1 MAKMPPTASRSR
13 MGVLPLF
20 ALFSSALAQSIPGA
34 SYFTGGGVPGS
45 GAYQLVDDYQPS
57 VFFSKFNYYNSYDP
71 TYGHVQYVNETVANR
86 NGYTTTDDDN
96 ITISVDTTNKWPR
109 GGPGRPAVRLISDN
123 TYTHG
128 LFILDLNHMPFGCG
142 TWPAFWLLG
151 PDWPRNGEIDIIEGV
166 HTSTTNTISMH
177 TDSNCT
183 IAGSGQ
189 TGLFT
194 SSNCDHAANDN
205 SGCGSVANNTATP
218 NNYGKA
224 LSDNNG
230 GVYITEWTSA
240 YVRVWFFPRNNIP
253 SSVTSGSPNITQF
266 GLPMAN
272 FQGSC
277 NIDSHFA
284 NHSIIINTDFCG
296 AWAGFT
302 YSNYKECPLTTGLNG
317 YDSCV
322 DYVGNNPQAFL
333 DAYWEINSLKVYQ
346 LPVNVDSSTV
356 RTSTAPLTSSSPISA
371 SNSIINPGMACIE
384 LCDGVDGCSGVSHLG
399 GNGAGT
405 CVLKTGT
412 GDLVYDGHTFA
423 AVAISGRSSGS
434 STTLSTTST
443 GSIPSTPP
451 KTATLRPT
459 AQPSTCPEAN
469 NAVYV
474 DENVI
479 NYNVYCSADTEIGSF
494 NSTDIHGGGFTAC
507 FTICDVTP
515 DCVGFTFV
523 GASSGT
529 CYFKNQFGGTLSAPS
544 NFVVAFLAQGQT
556 SGSSSLAPKT
566 SSVVLSSVA
575 SVPSPY
581 SSTISISTRSSVL
594 SVGSSLH
601 DECFVI
607 SVIVSGNIT
616 VFFAVICILFNTGLV
631 FTATGVFDI
640 FVFYLAVVGVS
651 DILDLFISSI
661 ISIQLAVDDFFRDSS
676 NRLLCRPTVS
686 FDRRQH
692 LQLRYTNDVFERSRG
707 KFQCWMRKLLHWNDD
722 RQQRWD

>member
-1 MAKMPPTASRSR
+1 MPPTASRSR

-86 NGYTTTDDDN
+86 NGYTTTDDDS
-96 ITISVDTTNKWPR
+96 ITISVDTTSKWPR

-205 SGCGSVANNTATP
+205 SGCGSVVNNTATP

-371 SNSIINPGMACIE
+371 SNS
-384 LCDGVDGCSGVSHLG
+384 
-399 GNGAGT
+399 
-405 CVLKTGT
+405 T

-443 GSIPSTPP
+443 GSISSTPP

-523 GASSGT
+523 DCLDLCDDTDGKHRRHTLTASASHFDGS
-529 CYFKNQFGGTLSAPS
+529 CYIDTDCLCSS
-544 NFVVAFLAQGQT
+544 NFQLCLRITTIDVCDFL
-556 SGSSSLAPKT
+556 K
-566 SSVVLSSVA
+566 
-575 SVPSPY
+575 
-581 SSTISISTRSSVL
+581 
-594 SVGSSLH
+594 
-601 DECFVI
+601 
-607 SVIVSGNIT
+607 
-616 VFFAVICILFNTGLV
+616 
-631 FTATGVFDI
+631 
-640 FVFYLAVVGVS
+640 
-651 DILDLFISSI
+651 
-661 ISIQLAVDDFFRDSS
+661 RD
-676 NRLLCRPTVS
+676 V
-686 FDRRQH
+686 
-692 LQLRYTNDVFERSRG
+692 
-707 KFQCWMRKLLHWNDD
+707 
-722 RQQRWD
+722 

>member
-1 MAKMPPTASRSR
+1 MPPTASRSR

-86 NGYTTTDDDN
+86 NGYTTTDDDS

-205 SGCGSVANNTATP
+205 SGCGSVANNTAPP

-371 SNSIINPGMACIE
+371 SNNIINPGM
-384 LCDGVDGCSGVSHLG
+384 
-399 GNGAGT
+399 
-405 CVLKTGT
+405 GT

-443 GSIPSTPP
+443 GSISSTPP

-523 GASSGT
+523 DNICNSDTPTTCSNARGANFNVGCGNSYTGT
-529 CYFKNQFGGTLSAPS
+529 TIDSNNGINRFRIMKRVTEPSYTDCLDLCDDTDGKHRRHTLTASASHFDGSCYIYTDCLCSS
-544 NFVVAFLAQGQT
+544 NFQLCLRITAIDVCDFL
-556 SGSSSLAPKT
+556 K
-566 SSVVLSSVA
+566 
-575 SVPSPY
+575 
-581 SSTISISTRSSVL
+581 
-594 SVGSSLH
+594 
-601 DECFVI
+601 
-607 SVIVSGNIT
+607 
-616 VFFAVICILFNTGLV
+616 
-631 FTATGVFDI
+631 
-640 FVFYLAVVGVS
+640 
-651 DILDLFISSI
+651 
-661 ISIQLAVDDFFRDSS
+661 RD
-676 NRLLCRPTVS
+676 V
-686 FDRRQH
+686 
-692 LQLRYTNDVFERSRG
+692 
-707 KFQCWMRKLLHWNDD
+707 
-722 RQQRWD
+722 

>member
-1 MAKMPPTASRSR
+1 MPPTASRSR

-86 NGYTTTDDDN
+86 NGYTTTDDDS

-371 SNSIINPGMACIE
+371 SNS
-384 LCDGVDGCSGVSHLG
+384 
-399 GNGAGT
+399 
-405 CVLKTGT
+405 T

-515 DCVGFTFV
+515 DCVGFTF
-523 GASSGT
+523 
-529 CYFKNQFGGTLSAPS
+529 
-544 NFVVAFLAQGQT
+544 
-556 SGSSSLAPKT
+556 
-566 SSVVLSSVA
+566 
-575 SVPSPY
+575 
-581 SSTISISTRSSVL
+581 
-594 SVGSSLH
+594 H

-692 LQLRYTNDVFERSRG
+692 LQLRYTNDVFRIMKRVTEPSYTDCLDLCDDTDG
-707 KFQCWMRKLLHWNDD
+707 KHRRHTLTASASHFDGSCYIDTDCLCSSNFQLCLRITAIDVCDFLKRDV
-722 RQQRWD
+722 

>member
-1 MAKMPPTASRSR
+1 MPPTASRSR

-57 VFFSKFNYYNSYDP
+57 VFVSKFNYYNSYDP

-86 NGYTTTDDDN
+86 NGYTTTDDDS

-183 IAGSGQ
+183 INGSGQ

-371 SNSIINPGMACIE
+371 SNS
-384 LCDGVDGCSGVSHLG
+384 
-399 GNGAGT
+399 
-405 CVLKTGT
+405 T

-443 GSIPSTPP
+443 GSISSTPP

-523 GASSGT
+523 DCLDLCDDTDGKHRRHTLTASASHFDGS
-529 CYFKNQFGGTLSAPS
+529 CYIDTDCLCSS
-544 NFVVAFLAQGQT
+544 NFQLCLRITTIDVCDFL
-556 SGSSSLAPKT
+556 K
-566 SSVVLSSVA
+566 
-575 SVPSPY
+575 
-581 SSTISISTRSSVL
+581 
-594 SVGSSLH
+594 
-601 DECFVI
+601 
-607 SVIVSGNIT
+607 
-616 VFFAVICILFNTGLV
+616 
-631 FTATGVFDI
+631 
-640 FVFYLAVVGVS
+640 
-651 DILDLFISSI
+651 
-661 ISIQLAVDDFFRDSS
+661 RD
-676 NRLLCRPTVS
+676 V
-686 FDRRQH
+686 
-692 LQLRYTNDVFERSRG
+692 
-707 KFQCWMRKLLHWNDD
+707 
-722 RQQRWD
+722 

>member
-1 MAKMPPTASRSR
+1 MPPTASRSR

-86 NGYTTTDDDN
+86 NGYTTTDDDS

-128 LFILDLNHMPFGCG
+128 LFVLDLNHMPFGCG

-253 SSVTSGSPNITQF
+253 SSVTSGSPNITEF

-384 LCDGVDGCSGVSHLG
+384 LCDEVDGCSGVSHLG

-443 GSIPSTPP
+443 GSISSTPP

-556 SGSSSLAPKT
+556 SGSSSLAPRT
-566 SSVVLSSVA
+566 SSH
-575 SVPSPY
+575 Y
-581 SSTISISTRSSVL
+581 
-594 SVGSSLH
+594 LH
-601 DECFVI
+601 
-607 SVIVSGNIT
+607 
-616 VFFAVICILFNTGLV
+616 FNT
-631 FTATGVFDI
+631 
-640 FVFYLAVVGVS
+640 
-651 DILDLFISSI
+651 
-661 ISIQLAVDDFFRDSS
+661 Q
-676 NRLLCRPTVS
+676 
-686 FDRRQH
+686 
-692 LQLRYTNDVFERSRG
+692 
-707 KFQCWMRKLLHWNDD
+707 
-722 RQQRWD
+722 

>member
-86 NGYTTTDDDN
+86 NGYTTTDDDS

-151 PDWPRNGEIDIIEGV
+151 PDWPRSGEIDIIEGV

-356 RTSTAPLTSSSPISA
+356 RTSTAPLTSSSPVSA
-371 SNSIINPGMACIE
+371 SNSIINPGM
-384 LCDGVDGCSGVSHLG
+384 GQ
-399 GNGAGT
+399 
-405 CVLKTGT
+405 
-412 GDLVYDGHTFA
+412 
-423 AVAISGRSSGS
+423 
-434 STTLSTTST
+434 ST
-443 GSIPSTPP
+443 
-451 KTATLRPT
+451 
-459 AQPSTCPEAN
+459 
-469 NAVYV
+469 
-474 DENVI
+474 
-479 NYNVYCSADTEIGSF
+479 
-494 NSTDIHGGGFTAC
+494 
-507 FTICDVTP
+507 
-515 DCVGFTFV
+515 
-523 GASSGT
+523 
-529 CYFKNQFGGTLSAPS
+529 
-544 NFVVAFLAQGQT
+544 
-556 SGSSSLAPKT
+556 SSLPLSRTTFFCFFYKL
-566 SSVVLSSVA
+566 VLGLGA
-575 SVPSPY
+575 LY
-581 SSTISISTRSSVL
+581 FFLI
-594 SVGSSLH
+594 
-601 DECFVI
+601 FF
-607 SVIVSGNIT
+607 NIAGE
-616 VFFAVICILFNTGLV
+616 F
-631 FTATGVFDI
+631 
-640 FVFYLAVVGVS
+640 
-651 DILDLFISSI
+651 
-661 ISIQLAVDDFFRDSS
+661 
-676 NRLLCRPTVS
+676 
-686 FDRRQH
+686 
-692 LQLRYTNDVFERSRG
+692 
-707 KFQCWMRKLLHWNDD
+707 
-722 RQQRWD
+722 

>member
-1 MAKMPPTASRSR
+1 

-86 NGYTTTDDDN
+86 NGYTTTDDDS

-151 PDWPRNGEIDIIEGV
+151 PDWPRNGEI
-166 HTSTTNTISMH
+166 
-177 TDSNCT
+177 
-183 IAGSGQ
+183 GQ

-240 YVRVWFFPRNNIP
+240 Y
-253 SSVTSGSPNITQF
+253 
-266 GLPMAN
+266 
-272 FQGSC
+272 
-277 NIDSHFA
+277 
-284 NHSIIINTDFCG
+284 
-296 AWAGFT
+296 
-302 YSNYKECPLTTGLNG
+302 
-317 YDSCV
+317 
-322 DYVGNNPQAFL
+322 AFL

-371 SNSIINPGMACIE
+371 S
-384 LCDGVDGCSGVSHLG
+384 
-399 GNGAGT
+399 
-405 CVLKTGT
+405 T

-566 SSVVLSSVA
+566 SSV
-575 SVPSPY
+575 
-581 SSTISISTRSSVL
+581 
-594 SVGSSLH
+594 H

-651 DILDLFISSI
+651 DILDLFINSI

-692 LQLRYTNDVFERSRG
+692 LQLRYTNDVFRIMKRVTEPSYTDCLDLCDDTDG
-707 KFQCWMRKLLHWNDD
+707 KHRRHTLTASTSHFDGSCYIDTDCLCSSNFQLCLRITAIDVCDFLKRDV
-722 RQQRWD
+722 

>member
-1 MAKMPPTASRSR
+1 MPPTASRSR

-86 NGYTTTDDDN
+86 NGYTTTDDDS

-151 PDWPRNGEIDIIEGV
+151 PDWPRSGEIDIIEGV

-356 RTSTAPLTSSSPISA
+356 RTSTAPLTSSSPVSA

-651 DILDLFISSI
+651 DILDLFINSI

-722 RQQRWD
+722 RQQQWD

>member
-1 MAKMPPTASRSR
+1 MPPTASRSR

-86 NGYTTTDDDN
+86 NGYTTTDDDS
-96 ITISVDTTNKWPR
+96 ITISVDTTSKWPR

-177 TDSNCT
+177 TDSNGT

-253 SSVTSGSPNITQF
+253 SSVTSGSPNITEF

-371 SNSIINPGMACIE
+371 SNS
-384 LCDGVDGCSGVSHLG
+384 
-399 GNGAGT
+399 
-405 CVLKTGT
+405 T

-443 GSIPSTPP
+443 GSISSTPP

-523 GASSGT
+523 DCLDLCDDTDGKHRRHTLTASASHFDGS
-529 CYFKNQFGGTLSAPS
+529 CYIDTDCLCSS
-544 NFVVAFLAQGQT
+544 NFQLCLRITTIDVCDFL
-556 SGSSSLAPKT
+556 K
-566 SSVVLSSVA
+566 
-575 SVPSPY
+575 
-581 SSTISISTRSSVL
+581 
-594 SVGSSLH
+594 
-601 DECFVI
+601 
-607 SVIVSGNIT
+607 
-616 VFFAVICILFNTGLV
+616 
-631 FTATGVFDI
+631 
-640 FVFYLAVVGVS
+640 
-651 DILDLFISSI
+651 
-661 ISIQLAVDDFFRDSS
+661 RD
-676 NRLLCRPTVS
+676 V
-686 FDRRQH
+686 
-692 LQLRYTNDVFERSRG
+692 
-707 KFQCWMRKLLHWNDD
+707 
-722 RQQRWD
+722 

>member
-1 MAKMPPTASRSR
+1 MPPTASRSR

-86 NGYTTTDDDN
+86 NGYTTTDDDS

-607 SVIVSGNIT
+607 SVIVSGNIA

-640 FVFYLAVVGVS
+640 FVFYLAVVGAS
-651 DILDLFISSI
+651 DILDLFINSI

-707 KFQCWMRKLLHWNDD
+707 KF
-722 RQQRWD
+722 

>member
-1 MAKMPPTASRSR
+1 MPPTASRSR

-86 NGYTTTDDDN
+86 NGYTTTDDDS

-412 GDLVYDGHTFA
+412 RDLVYDGHTFA

-722 RQQRWD
+722 RQQQWD

>member
-1 MAKMPPTASRSR
+1 MPPTASRSR

-86 NGYTTTDDDN
+86 NGYTTTDDDS

-253 SSVTSGSPNITQF
+253 SSVTSGSPNITEF

-371 SNSIINPGMACIE
+371 SNS
-384 LCDGVDGCSGVSHLG
+384 
-399 GNGAGT
+399 
-405 CVLKTGT
+405 T

-443 GSIPSTPP
+443 GSISSTPP

-523 GASSGT
+523 DCLDLCDDTDGKHRRHTLTASASHFDGS
-529 CYFKNQFGGTLSAPS
+529 CYIDTDCLCSS
-544 NFVVAFLAQGQT
+544 NFQLCLRITTIDVCDFL
-556 SGSSSLAPKT
+556 K
-566 SSVVLSSVA
+566 
-575 SVPSPY
+575 
-581 SSTISISTRSSVL
+581 
-594 SVGSSLH
+594 
-601 DECFVI
+601 
-607 SVIVSGNIT
+607 
-616 VFFAVICILFNTGLV
+616 
-631 FTATGVFDI
+631 
-640 FVFYLAVVGVS
+640 
-651 DILDLFISSI
+651 
-661 ISIQLAVDDFFRDSS
+661 RD
-676 NRLLCRPTVS
+676 V
-686 FDRRQH
+686 
-692 LQLRYTNDVFERSRG
+692 
-707 KFQCWMRKLLHWNDD
+707 
-722 RQQRWD
+722 

>member
-1 MAKMPPTASRSR
+1 MPPTASRSR

-86 NGYTTTDDDN
+86 NGYTTTDDDS

-566 SSVVLSSVA
+566 SSV
-575 SVPSPY
+575 
-581 SSTISISTRSSVL
+581 
-594 SVGSSLH
+594 H

-640 FVFYLAVVGVS
+640 SVFYLAVVGVS
-651 DILDLFISSI
+651 DILDLFINSI
-661 ISIQLAVDDFFRDSS
+661 ISIQLAVDDYFRDSS

-707 KFQCWMRKLLHWNDD
+707 KF
-722 RQQRWD
+722 

>member
-1 MAKMPPTASRSR
+1 MPPTASRSR

-86 NGYTTTDDDN
+86 NGYTTTDDDS
-96 ITISVDTTNKWPR
+96 ITISVDTTSKWPR

-253 SSVTSGSPNITQF
+253 SSVTSGSPNITEF

-371 SNSIINPGMACIE
+371 SNS
-384 LCDGVDGCSGVSHLG
+384 
-399 GNGAGT
+399 
-405 CVLKTGT
+405 T

-443 GSIPSTPP
+443 GSISSTPP

-523 GASSGT
+523 DCLDLCDDTDGKHRRHTLTASASHFDGS
-529 CYFKNQFGGTLSAPS
+529 CYIDTDCLCSS
-544 NFVVAFLAQGQT
+544 NFQLCLRITTIDVCDFL
-556 SGSSSLAPKT
+556 K
-566 SSVVLSSVA
+566 
-575 SVPSPY
+575 
-581 SSTISISTRSSVL
+581 
-594 SVGSSLH
+594 
-601 DECFVI
+601 
-607 SVIVSGNIT
+607 
-616 VFFAVICILFNTGLV
+616 
-631 FTATGVFDI
+631 
-640 FVFYLAVVGVS
+640 
-651 DILDLFISSI
+651 
-661 ISIQLAVDDFFRDSS
+661 RD
-676 NRLLCRPTVS
+676 V
-686 FDRRQH
+686 
-692 LQLRYTNDVFERSRG
+692 
-707 KFQCWMRKLLHWNDD
+707 
-722 RQQRWD
+722 

>member
-1 MAKMPPTASRSR
+1 

-57 VFFSKFNYYNSYDP
+57 V
-71 TYGHVQYVNETVANR
+71 YVNETVANR
-86 NGYTTTDDDN
+86 NGYTTTDDDS

-151 PDWPRNGEIDIIEGV
+151 PDWPRNGEIVSLDIIEGV

-253 SSVTSGSPNITQF
+253 SS
-266 GLPMAN
+266 
-272 FQGSC
+272 SC

-333 DAYWEINSLKVYQ
+333 DAYWEINSLK
-346 LPVNVDSSTV
+346 
-356 RTSTAPLTSSSPISA
+356 
-371 SNSIINPGMACIE
+371 
-384 LCDGVDGCSGVSHLG
+384 H
-399 GNGAGT
+399 GA
-405 CVLKTGT
+405 
-412 GDLVYDGHTFA
+412 
-423 AVAISGRSSGS
+423 
-434 STTLSTTST
+434 
-443 GSIPSTPP
+443 
-451 KTATLRPT
+451 
-459 AQPSTCPEAN
+459 
-469 NAVYV
+469 
-474 DENVI
+474 
-479 NYNVYCSADTEIGSF
+479 
-494 NSTDIHGGGFTAC
+494 TDI
-507 FTICDVTP
+507 
-515 DCVGFTFV
+515 
-523 GASSGT
+523 
-529 CYFKNQFGGTLSAPS
+529 L
-544 NFVVAFLAQGQT
+544 
-556 SGSSSLAPKT
+556 
-566 SSVVLSSVA
+566 
-575 SVPSPY
+575 
-581 SSTISISTRSSVL
+581 
-594 SVGSSLH
+594 
-601 DECFVI
+601 
-607 SVIVSGNIT
+607 
-616 VFFAVICILFNTGLV
+616 FA
-631 FTATGVFDI
+631 
-640 FVFYLAVVGVS
+640 Y
-651 DILDLFISSI
+651 
-661 ISIQLAVDDFFRDSS
+661 
-676 NRLLCRPTVS
+676 
-686 FDRRQH
+686 
-692 LQLRYTNDVFERSRG
+692 
-707 KFQCWMRKLLHWNDD
+707 QC
-722 RQQRWD
+722 Q

>member
-1 MAKMPPTASRSR
+1 MPPTASRSR

-86 NGYTTTDDDN
+86 NGYTTTDDDS

-434 STTLSTTST
+434 STTFSTTST

-722 RQQRWD
+722 RQQQWD

>member
-1 MAKMPPTASRSR
+1 MPPTASRSR

-86 NGYTTTDDDN
+86 NGYTTTDDDS

-722 RQQRWD
+722 RQQQWD

>member
-86 NGYTTTDDDN
+86 NGYTTTDDDS

-443 GSIPSTPP
+443 GSISSTPP

-515 DCVGFTFV
+515 DCAGFTFV

-556 SGSSSLAPKT
+556 SGSSSLAPRT
-566 SSVVLSSVA
+566 SSHD
-575 SVPSPY
+575 
-581 SSTISISTRSSVL
+581 
-594 SVGSSLH
+594 LH
-601 DECFVI
+601 
-607 SVIVSGNIT
+607 
-616 VFFAVICILFNTGLV
+616 FNT
-631 FTATGVFDI
+631 
-640 FVFYLAVVGVS
+640 
-651 DILDLFISSI
+651 
-661 ISIQLAVDDFFRDSS
+661 Q
-676 NRLLCRPTVS
+676 
-686 FDRRQH
+686 
-692 LQLRYTNDVFERSRG
+692 
-707 KFQCWMRKLLHWNDD
+707 
-722 RQQRWD
+722 